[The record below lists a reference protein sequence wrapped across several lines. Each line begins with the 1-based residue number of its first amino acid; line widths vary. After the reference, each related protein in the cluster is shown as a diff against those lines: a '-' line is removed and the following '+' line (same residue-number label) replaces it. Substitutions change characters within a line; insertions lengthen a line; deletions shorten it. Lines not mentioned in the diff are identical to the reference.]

1 MRAGRIRAAS
11 LAALLALAALTGCVG
26 EPDHDGEVFEIAGGG
41 ATGIYYGYGEQLA
54 AVLARDLGLHIE
66 VAETDGSVD
75 NLRRVGADDALL
87 GFAQSDAAADAV
99 AGTGAFTEPLP
110 ITAVARLYD
119 EYVHLVVRAD
129 SDLEGIADLR
139 DRAVS
144 LGADDSGVNVI
155 ATRVLEAAGVDPSQV
170 RNSPLGLAASID
182 ALQRGEIEAF
192 FWVGGLPT
200 PGIEQLAQTTATR
213 LLPIDAAI
221 VESVNDRSAG
231 VYGLA
236 ELPAGIYGRD
246 DPTPTMTVPNYLVAS
261 ATAPPDLIRDAL
273 AVLFAAR
280 AEIAE
285 QVPAAALLD
294 GRQAIFTAPID
305 LHPGAIEYYR
315 DARG

>member
-1 MRAGRIRAAS
+1 MRCPRPFQFVPLVLPADFAR
-11 LAALLALAALTGCVG
+11 LG
-26 EPDHDGEVFEIAGGG
+26 E
-41 ATGIYYGYGEQLA
+41 
-54 AVLARDLGLHIE
+54 E
-66 VAETDGSVD
+66 VA
-75 NLRRVGADDALL
+75 A
-87 GFAQSDAAADAV
+87 
-99 AGTGAFTEPLP
+99 
-110 ITAVARLYD
+110 
-119 EYVHLVVRAD
+119 
-129 SDLEGIADLR
+129 
-139 DRAVS
+139 
-144 LGADDSGVNVI
+144 
-155 ATRVLEAAGVDPSQV
+155 LEAAGVDPSQV